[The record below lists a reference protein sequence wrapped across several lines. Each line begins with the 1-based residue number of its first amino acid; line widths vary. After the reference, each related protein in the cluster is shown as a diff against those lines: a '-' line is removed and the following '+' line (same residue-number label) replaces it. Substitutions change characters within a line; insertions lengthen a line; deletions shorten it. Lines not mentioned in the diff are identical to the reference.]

1 MRLINSYLTRIVM
14 ALCCMLGAVSTAIAV
29 DGVIEINQAKA
40 LAGNVTSGDAAGYPI
55 YIKTSGSF
63 RLTGNLTHSAPIAA
77 IIVEAANV
85 TIDLNGFTISGSGS
99 GTYDGI
105 LTWPTAIN
113 LEIRNGTVRNF
124 GRYGINTQS
133 YAPNA
138 RIINVRTTENGS
150 DGIHLEGKG
159 ALIQNCSSNV
169 NGRYGIYS
177 LGGATIIGNNI
188 RGNTSH
194 GLSMSTGDGY
204 GMNVLTENN
213 GGNANAQTTGFNV
226 QIGTNI
232 CGINTTCP

>member
-1 MRLINSYLTRIVM
+1 MRPTKYYLAKV
-14 ALCCMLGAVSTAIAV
+14 AFSLCSLLVFVATASAV

-40 LAGNVTSGDAAGYPI
+40 LAGNVTSGDTAGYPI
-55 YIKTSGSF
+55 YIKTPGSF
-63 RLTGNLTHSAPIAA
+63 RLTGDLSHTSPIAA
-77 IIVEAANV
+77 IVVEAANV

-99 GTYDGI
+99 GTYDGV

-138 RIINVRTTENGS
+138 RIINVRTTENGT

-159 ALIQNCSSNV
+159 ALVKNCSSNN

-177 LGGATIIGNNI
+177 LGGATIISNSI

-194 GLSMSTGDGY
+194 GLRMSTGDGY

-213 GGNANAQTTGFNV
+213 GGSANAQTTGTNL
-226 QIGTNI
+226 QIGTNV